1 MGLMEVSLLC
11 PYILVAHALIRGR
24 SIFDFLPSLSWLTL
38 LVIPFLYSK
47 DFFSAS
53 STEAQFFGIMTFTL
67 ALILGD
73 KLSPLPSHS
82 KGFFEHSSSL
92 KTKPTLTSE
101 MLMFLLVFCVPL
113 VTFMLN
119 RDIPFLKLITEGEY
133 SLDLAENRA
142 QYTKSGIPSYFLSIL
157 GNYIINLVGPFLILR
172 FLTKRR
178 FILSAIVFFWVGF
191 YALSSSAKNPFLT
204 FLLVI
209 LIWLITLVKH
219 KFELSLKVLILSGL
233 FIFTVSSISF
243 ANQVQNNSPE
253 CNLPIQILETPA
265 NKMRLCSK
273 ELLPN
278 TNKVRETLTYRVFL
292 TPVEVS
298 NNWYQ
303 EFLNQSSYG
312 ALDRFLSLDSR
323 NGTASKIGMKYYY
336 SVFGPKIY
344 TEDVAA
350 YASIDADSYS
360 YGGHFFVFI
369 TALIVLL
376 IRVSICH
383 VSFAIGKPN
392 LNTLTV
398 CLLSLFPAIASIQAL
413 LFSQGLGI
421 LVLITFLYWVKS
433 KSGLTEGGFIRRIK
447 S

>member
-47 DFFSAS
+47 DFFPAS
-53 STEAQFFGIMTFTL
+53 STETQFFGVMIFTL

-73 KLSPLPSHS
+73 KLSPLPSLS
-82 KGFFEHSSSL
+82 SNLFQHSSSL
-92 KTKPTLTSE
+92 KTKPNLTSE
-101 MLMFLLVFCVPL
+101 ILMFLLVFVVPI

-119 RDIPFLKLITEGEY
+119 KDIPFLKLITEGEY
-133 SLDLAENRA
+133 SLDLAANRA
-142 QYTKSGIPSYFLSIL
+142 QYTKSGIPIYLLSIL
-157 GNYIINLVGPFLILR
+157 GNYIINFVGPFLTLR

-178 FILSAIVFFWVGF
+178 FILSAIVFLWVSF

-209 LIWLITLVKH
+209 LIWSITLVKH
-219 KFELSLKVLILSGL
+219 KFELSIKVLILSGL
-233 FIFTVSSISF
+233 FLFTVSSISF

-253 CNLPIQILETPA
+253 CNLPVQILETPA

-303 EFLNQSSYG
+303 EFLNQSSFG
-312 ALDRFLSLDSR
+312 ALDRLLSLDSR
-323 NGTASKIGMKYYY
+323 SGTASKIGMKYYY
-336 SVFGPKIY
+336 LVFGPKLY
-344 TEDVAA
+344 TEDVSA

-360 YGGHFFVFI
+360 YGGHFFIFI

-383 VSFAIGKPN
+383 VSFAIGKPS

-398 CLLSLFPAIASIQAL
+398 CLLSLFPALASIQAL
-413 LFSQGLGI
+413 LLSQGLGI

-433 KSGLTEGGFIRRIK
+433 KSGLTEGGFLRWIK
-447 S
+447 

>member
-1 MGLMEVSLLC
+1 MGVMEVSLLS
-11 PYILVAHALIRGR
+11 PYVLVAHALIRGR

-47 DFFSAS
+47 DFFPAS

-101 MLMFLLVFCVPL
+101 MLMFLLVFSVPI
-113 VTFMLN
+113 VTYMLN
-119 RDIPFLKLITEGEY
+119 KDIPFLKLITEGEY

-142 QYTKSGIPSYFLSIL
+142 QYTKLGIPNYFLSIL
-157 GNYIINLVGPFLILR
+157 GNYIINLVGPLLILQ

-209 LIWLITLVKH
+209 LICSITRVKH
-219 KFELSLKVLILSGL
+219 KFELLLKILILSGIFL
-233 FIFTVSSISF
+233 FTVSSISF
-243 ANQVQNNSPE
+243 ANQIQNDSSE
-253 CNLPIQILETPA
+253 CNLPVQILETPA

-273 ELLPN
+273 ELLLN
-278 TNKVRETLTYRVFL
+278 TNIARETLTYRVFL

-298 NNWYQ
+298 NNWYR
-303 EFLNQSSYG
+303 EFLNQNSDG

-323 NGTASKIGMKYYY
+323 NGTANKIGIKYYFL
-336 SVFGPKIY
+336 VFGPKFY
-344 TEDVAA
+344 TKDVAA

-360 YGGHFFVFI
+360 YGGRLFAFI
-369 TALIVLL
+369 AAFIVLL

-392 LNTLTV
+392 LNVFTV
-398 CLLSLFPAIASIQAL
+398 CFLALFPALASIQAL

-433 KSGLTEGGFIRRIK
+433 KSSLTRGGFIKRIK